1 MNNRDIRHDS
11 TGDIAAIRALARVE
25 PGGRGGEASGAA
37 GRALLAAIT
46 AQEPPQETAQEA
58 EQETVARPVRRRLLR
73 RPVLGLAAA
82 AALAAGIVTVPIAL
96 RDGTPSSY
104 AVTLDDGTVTIQI
117 RDFDDAAGLERRL
130 KELKVP
136 AIVDHVPEGM
146 MCRQPRGTLVQNIPR
161 GLYSMPENIPGETE
175 GWQMRINTKLFG
187 PGQTFVWTI
196 SGKGGVT
203 TTYLMEGPVAACEPV
218 PTPTFQIKEPE
229 FRVATTKGRSLEG
242 LRVDE
247 KTVGEVLPELR
258 RRGRKVLFAI
268 ISVPPGNPGGY
279 GVDRV
284 QKEPVGDGWVVWEAE
299 ENAEGTIRLLVTE
312 QRLNSNPV
320 YGGPRDALY
329 D

>member
-1 MNNRDIRHDS
+1 MNNADEITDD
-11 TGDIAAIRALARVE
+11 TGGLAAIRRLARVE
-25 PGGRGGEASGAA
+25 PGGRGGEPSGAA

-46 AQEPPQETAQEA
+46 AQEPSPAPA
-58 EQETVARPVRRRLLR
+58 ARRRRSLR
-73 RPVLGLAAA
+73 RPAFGLAVAVGV
-82 AALAAGIVTVPIAL
+82 AAGVIAVPIAL
-96 RDGTPSSY
+96 RDGAPSSY

-136 AIVDHVPEGM
+136 ATVDHVPEGM
-146 MCRQPRGTLVQNIPR
+146 MCREPRGRLVENIPR
-161 GLYSMPENIPGETE
+161 GLYSVPENIPGEAE

-196 SGKGGVT
+196 SGKGGTT

-218 PTPTFQIKEPE
+218 PAPAPRLVKPE
-229 FRVATTKGRSLEG
+229 FRVATVEGRSLAG

-247 KTVGEVLPELR
+247 KTVGEVLPELH
-258 RRGRKVLFAI
+258 RRGKKVVFAI

-279 GVDRV
+279 GIDRT
-284 QKEPVGDGWVVWEAE
+284 QDEPVGDGFVVWEAE
-299 ENAEGTIRLLVTE
+299 ENAKGVIRLLVTE
-312 QRLNSNPV
+312 QRLDRNPV
-320 YGGPRDALY
+320 YGGPRDAAF